1 MLPMLN
7 TAVRYNKT

>member
-1 MLPMLN
+1 MLN